1 MEPVLSF
8 RCILLQMKLS
18 GESAPGVVQPTEVP
32 PSSVDLILRA
42 RQGDGV
48 AWEVLV
54 QQYQQ
59 PVFRLAY
66 LFLEDSDE
74 AEDIA
79 QETFLR
85 AFQALDRFDQSRPML
100 PWILSIAAN
109 LARNRRRS
117 IWRFFG
123 AIQRLVR
130 DEPRLVSGEVD
141 GHEQR
146 WQTQALWGAVQ
157 RLRHNDQEVI
167 YLRFFLDMSVE
178 ETAQTMD
185 VAPGTV
191 KSRLNRALKRLR
203 EVIDRDHPDLKD
215 NWT

>member
-1 MEPVLSF
+1 MEPEADF
-8 RCILLQMKLS
+8 RCIFLQMNLS
-18 GESAPGVVQPTEVP
+18 GESASGVAQSTELP
-32 PSSVDLILRA
+32 QSSVDLILRA
-42 RQGDGV
+42 RQGDGA
-48 AWEVLV
+48 AWEELV
-54 QQYQQ
+54 RQYQQ

-66 LFLEDSDE
+66 LFLEDSAE
-74 AEDIA
+74 AEDVA

-85 AFQALDRFDQSRPML
+85 AFQALDRFDLSRPML
-100 PWILSIAAN
+100 PWILSIGAN

-157 RLRHNDQEVI
+157 RLGQQDQEVI

-178 ETAQTMD
+178 ETAQTMN
-185 VAPGTV
+185 VAQGTV

-203 EVIDRDHPDLKD
+203 EVIERDHPDLKD